1 MGIYRR
7 FNFSGSLKAQLII
20 MLVDN
25 ELVYIVIGTET
36 FREEFL
42 FTQIALWQSA

>member
-7 FNFSGSLKAQLII
+7 FNFNRSFEARLII
-20 MLVDN
+20 ILVDN
-25 ELVYIVIGTET
+25 ELVYIVIDTET